1 MHLMFRPARAVAHPA
16 PVKAR
21 DVAVYAAVAIAIL
34 ALVVAAYAAM
44 RPAQVVKT
52 ANQTGLPPPASA
64 TVKLASEVSIA
75 SPGAYRVPLG
85 WIYVSDAPAVV
96 QLRANYSYT
105 WFLLD
110 GVNYGNPAP
119 AVLTPGNHTVD
130 AIIAAYTNGTKI
142 KIEYAVLG

>member
-1 MHLMFRPARAVAHPA
+1 MFIYPRAGPRVAHPA
-16 PVKAR
+16 PVRAR
-21 DVAVYAAVAIAIL
+21 DMAVYAAVAIAIL

-44 RPAQVVKT
+44 RPAKT
-52 ANQTGLPPPASA
+52 NQSGLPPSASA
-64 TVKLASEVSIA
+64 TVKLASAVSIA

-110 GVNYGNPAP
+110 GVNYGNPAI
-119 AVLTPGNHTVD
+119 AVLQPGNHTVD

>member
-21 DVAVYAAVAIAIL
+21 DVAVYAAVAIAVL

-52 ANQTGLPPPASA
+52 NQTGLPPSASA
-64 TVKLASEVSIA
+64 TVNLASAVTLDA
-75 SPGAYRVPLG
+75 PGAYRVPLG

-110 GVNYGNPAP
+110 GVNYGNPAT

-130 AIIAAYTNGTKI
+130 AIISAVQNGTKI